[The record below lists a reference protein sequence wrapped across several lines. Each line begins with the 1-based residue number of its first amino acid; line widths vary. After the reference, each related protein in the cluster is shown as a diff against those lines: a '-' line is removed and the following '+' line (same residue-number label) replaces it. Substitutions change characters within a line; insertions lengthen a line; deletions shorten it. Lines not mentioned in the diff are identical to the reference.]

1 MINGTTIAQL
11 ASPRFNSGIQVFAF
25 PDEPRIITDLAIVP
39 NGEYLITHTQLY
51 EAPLILWN
59 DMISSARHLW
69 QIAPSLNSHVK
80 MTMPD
85 EAQVLD
91 IGETDFYGMPPMS
104 FSGDS
109 RWLAVRLDT
118 TLSVYSFP
126 DMQLK
131 AQIATEPRNEL
142 PNIGWGTERIVGFNS
157 PGIPQWSPDSR
168 FIAWIKEQTLFV
180 WEWEKDI
187 LRTQALVANF
197 GTVTATQQGWFI
209 SYVDIKTLDAQL
221 FEMCPFGSNSCLVYD
236 IGSPIISSIT
246 RSDGEI
252 IVTQNYLG
260 GTTSD
265 FPSPQVWVLQS
276 DGNYLIEND
285 IPNMIYPRSISADNQ
300 YILGVNQLDG
310 ALMIWDRLHQQT
322 ALSLASRFIAID
334 WFDDEHVITIH
345 GETLIL
351 SLYKVGQ
358 SEPIDTLDINQLLND
373 ENVQDLIYPENF
385 RIRGVTEDGKIIIN
399 FGRILIVASVTYQP
413 VNK

>member
-1 MINGTTIAQL
+1 
-11 ASPRFNSGIQVFAF
+11 
-25 PDEPRIITDLAIVP
+25 
-39 NGEYLITHTQLY
+39 
-51 EAPLILWN
+51 
-59 DMISSARHLW
+59 
-69 QIAPSLNSHVK
+69 
-80 MTMPD
+80 
-85 EAQVLD
+85 
-91 IGETDFYGMPPMS
+91 
-104 FSGDS
+104 
-109 RWLAVRLDT
+109 
-118 TLSVYSFP
+118 
-126 DMQLK
+126 
-131 AQIATEPRNEL
+131 
-142 PNIGWGTERIVGFNS
+142 
-157 PGIPQWSPDSR
+157 
-168 FIAWIKEQTLFV
+168 
-180 WEWEKDI
+180 
-187 LRTQALVANF
+187 
-197 GTVTATQQGWFI
+197 
-209 SYVDIKTLDAQL
+209 
-221 FEMCPFGSNSCLVYD
+221 
-236 IGSPIISSIT
+236 
-246 RSDGEI
+246 
-252 IVTQNYLG
+252 LG